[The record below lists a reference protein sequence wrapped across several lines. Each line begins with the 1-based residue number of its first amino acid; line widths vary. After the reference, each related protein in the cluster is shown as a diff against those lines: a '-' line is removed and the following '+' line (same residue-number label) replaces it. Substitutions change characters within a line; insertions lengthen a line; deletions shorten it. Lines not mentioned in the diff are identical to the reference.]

1 MQLTREEIKEN
12 LKNIMISADSKNA
25 AALENFNEEANLF
38 SDLGLTSIGMLYMV
52 IAIEETFGIRFDNVG
67 MNDFS
72 TLGSVVDYIEEKQ
85 K

>member
-67 MNDFS
+67 MNDFT
-72 TLGSVVDYIEEKQ
+72 TLGSVVDYIEAKQ